1 MAVDDDRKSIAF
13 PALKQ
18 AEAQSRALVRSALKG
33 ALATVHNATGHPYAS
48 LVLTA
53 TEPDGTPVFLIS
65 RLALHTQNLQ
75 NDTRATMLVDG
86 TGDAEDPMAGARV
99 TLIGDARPTQ
109 SVTARARFVARHPAP
124 EGRADFADFAFYAL
138 HTERA
143 HFIGGFGRIVDLDAT
158 GVLLPMDGA
167 NALVAAEPE
176 IVSHMNMDH
185 ADAIHLYAT
194 KLLSAG
200 VGPWRMTG
208 IDPEGCDLVSGARA
222 LRLPFGSRITT
233 AAEARRELARL
244 AAAARSNNLK
254 A

>member
-1 MAVDDDRKSIAF
+1 MAVDDDRKSAAF
-13 PALKQ
+13 PKLKQ
-18 AEAQSRALVRSALKG
+18 AEADSRALVRSALKG
-33 ALATVHNATGHPYAS
+33 ALATVHNAIGHPYAS

-75 NDTRATMLVDG
+75 NDSRATMLVDG
-86 TGDAEDPMAGARV
+86 TCDAEDPMTGARV
-99 TLIGDARPTQ
+99 TLIGHAQPTK
-109 SVTARARFVARHPAP
+109 SVTVRARFLARHPAA
-124 EGRADFADFAFYAL
+124 EGYADFADFAFYAL
-138 HTERA
+138 HPERA

-167 NALVAAEPE
+167 DALVAAEPE
-176 IVSHMNMDH
+176 IVSHMNIDH

-200 VGPWRMTG
+200 VGTWRMTG
-208 IDPEGCDLVSGARA
+208 IDAEGCDLVSGARA

-244 AAAARSNNLK
+244 AAVARSNNLK